1 MNLDLTTG
9 RIGKSLVTFSFPMI
23 LRNLLQQLYNVADT
37 VIVGKTIGATAL
49 AAVGSS
55 CTLMILLTSVI
66 LGLCMGSGAVF
77 AQLYGARRNEDMK
90 ISIFN
95 SFLFILIVSIT
106 INIVSYLMLDRFI
119 RLLNIPAETVDDTRE
134 YLEIIFA
141 GILFV
146 SIYNFVA
153 SVLRSVGNTV
163 IPLVFLAVS
172 AIANIVLD
180 IVFIVCFHMGTAGAA
195 LATVTAQTLSAV
207 CIVIYFAIKVKY
219 LCPEKHHMHYSSRL
233 LHMIIHNSILTAV
246 QQSIMNLGILMVQSL
261 VNRFGFS
268 ASAAFAVAVK
278 IDAFA
283 YMPVQDFGNAF
294 STYIAQNYGAKKF
307 DRIRTGSA
315 IAVKMSSAFCLI
327 LSIIV
332 WIFAKPLLLLFVN
345 VQEIETIRIGVQY
358 LHIVGAFY
366 IGIGMLFLLY
376 GLYRGLGKSQISIV
390 LTIISLGIRVLL
402 AYTLSAIPA
411 IGMLGIWW
419 AVPVGW
425 ALADIYGIWYFCAKK
440 TQLLSLN

>member
-23 LRNLLQQLYNVADT
+23 LGNLLQQLYNVADT

-49 AAVGSS
+49 AAVCSS

-66 LGLCMGSGAVF
+66 LGLCMGSGVVF

-172 AIANIVLD
+172 AIPIS
-180 IVFIVCFHMGTAGAA
+180 F
-195 LATVTAQTLSAV
+195 
-207 CIVIYFAIKVKY
+207 
-219 LCPEKHHMHYSSRL
+219 
-233 LHMIIHNSILTAV
+233 
-246 QQSIMNLGILMVQSL
+246 
-261 VNRFGFS
+261 
-268 ASAAFAVAVK
+268 
-278 IDAFA
+278 
-283 YMPVQDFGNAF
+283 
-294 STYIAQNYGAKKF
+294 
-307 DRIRTGSA
+307 
-315 IAVKMSSAFCLI
+315 
-327 LSIIV
+327 
-332 WIFAKPLLLLFVN
+332 WI
-345 VQEIETIRIGVQY
+345 
-358 LHIVGAFY
+358 
-366 IGIGMLFLLY
+366 
-376 GLYRGLGKSQISIV
+376 
-390 LTIISLGIRVLL
+390 
-402 AYTLSAIPA
+402 
-411 IGMLGIWW
+411 
-419 AVPVGW
+419 
-425 ALADIYGIWYFCAKK
+425 
-440 TQLLSLN
+440 